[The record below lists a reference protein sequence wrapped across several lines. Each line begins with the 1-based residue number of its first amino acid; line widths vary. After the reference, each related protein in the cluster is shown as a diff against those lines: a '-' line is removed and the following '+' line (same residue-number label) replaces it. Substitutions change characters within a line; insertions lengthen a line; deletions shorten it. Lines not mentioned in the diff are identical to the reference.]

1 MSKQPAATFEVDCPC
16 CRAKLSVDRELGAV
30 LSHVPP
36 PRPPSS
42 VDLDDTARLL
52 RGQTE
57 AVEAK
62 FRASVEAEKSKEDVL
77 ARKFAE
83 GLKKAK
89 DGPIEKPL
97 RDFDLDWTPNATGR
111 GFPRAP
117 HASAGSSRC
126 VGPPCSRH
134 GSRVFFDRPARHF
147 LAGSSSTE

>member
-1 MSKQPAATFEVDCPC
+1 MAKNPIETFEVSCPC
-16 CRAKLSVDRELGAV
+16 CTAKLTVDRELGVV
-30 LSHVPP
+30 LSNVPP

-52 RGQTE
+52 RAHDE

-89 DGPIEKPL
+89 DGPVEKPL
-97 RDFDLDWTPNATGR
+97 RDFDLD
-111 GFPRAP
+111 
-117 HASAGSSRC
+117 
-126 VGPPCSRH
+126 
-134 GSRVFFDRPARHF
+134 
-147 LAGSSSTE
+147 

>member
-1 MSKQPAATFEVDCPC
+1 MTQKPLDTFTVGCPC
-16 CRAKLSVDRELGAV
+16 CQAKLTVDREIGVV

-36 PRPPSS
+36 PKLPPS
-42 VDLDDTARLL
+42 VDLDDTAALL
-52 RGQTE
+52 RQQVD

-97 RDFDLDWTPNATGR
+97 RDFDLD
-111 GFPRAP
+111 
-117 HASAGSSRC
+117 
-126 VGPPCSRH
+126 
-134 GSRVFFDRPARHF
+134 
-147 LAGSSSTE
+147 

>member
-1 MSKQPAATFEVDCPC
+1 MAKRPSDTFDVDCPC
-16 CRAKLSVDRELGAV
+16 CRARLTLDREIGAV

-52 RGQTE
+52 RAHE
-57 AVEAK
+57 DAVEAK

-89 DGPIEKPL
+89 DAPIEKPL
-97 RDFDLDWTPNATGR
+97 RDFDLD
-111 GFPRAP
+111 
-117 HASAGSSRC
+117 
-126 VGPPCSRH
+126 
-134 GSRVFFDRPARHF
+134 
-147 LAGSSSTE
+147 